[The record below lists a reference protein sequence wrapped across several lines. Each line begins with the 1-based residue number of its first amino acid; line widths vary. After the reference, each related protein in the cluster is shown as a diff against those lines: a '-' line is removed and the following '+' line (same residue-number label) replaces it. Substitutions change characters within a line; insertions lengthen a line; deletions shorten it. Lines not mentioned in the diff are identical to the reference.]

1 MGVPGKAT
9 DDYQVVLK
17 KRFEAR
23 IGNPDWARL
32 NREMRVDEEDLLK
45 VCIISFLICNHLS
58 IEREFSFHLQNL
70 LAYNLFG
77 GLVVLTCLIRK
88 VRLVAIS
95 VASPIL

>member
-32 NREMRVDEEDLLK
+32 NRKIRDDEEDLLK
-45 VCIISFLICNHLS
+45 VCIISFLICNHLG
-58 IEREFSFHLQNL
+58 IKREFAFHLQNL
-70 LAYNLFG
+70 LVYNLFG

-88 VRLVAIS
+88 VRLVPIR

>member
-32 NREMRVDEEDLLK
+32 NRKIRDDEEDLLK
-45 VCIISFLICNHLS
+45 VCIISFLICNHLG
-58 IEREFSFHLQNL
+58 IKREFAFHLQN
-70 LAYNLFG
+70 YNLFG

-88 VRLVAIS
+88 VRLVPIR